1 MSVCDNRNNLCTR
14 NSCENCGCGNWNRC
28 GCGNWN
34 WNRCG
39 CNCGCDDTALLD
51 DDWCVGPTGP
61 RGLTGE
67 TGATGPTGPRGLTG
81 ETGATGPTGP
91 RGLTGDT
98 GATGPTGPRGYTGP
112 TGPTGPRGVCCKPKK
127 AEAVADL
134 APQASVFT
142 VACKVNE
149 LLAALRAAELMEECK

>member
-39 CNCGCDDTALLD
+39 CNCGCDDAALLD

-67 TGATGPTGPRGLTG
+67 TGATGP
-81 ETGATGPTGP
+81 TGPTGP

-134 APQASVFT
+134 VPQASVFT

>member
-14 NSCENCGCGNWNRC
+14 NSCENCGCGNC
-28 GCGNWN
+28 ACGNWN

-39 CNCGCDDTALLD
+39 CNCGCDDAALLD

-67 TGATGPTGPRGLTG
+67 TGA
-81 ETGATGPTGP
+81 
-91 RGLTGDT
+91 
-98 GATGPTGPRGYTGP
+98 